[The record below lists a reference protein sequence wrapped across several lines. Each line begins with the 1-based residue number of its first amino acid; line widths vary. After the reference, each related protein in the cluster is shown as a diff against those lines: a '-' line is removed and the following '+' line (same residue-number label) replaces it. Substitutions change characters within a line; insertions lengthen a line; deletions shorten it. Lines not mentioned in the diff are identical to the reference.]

1 MSWLILF
8 LWLASS
14 IWALAHLLLNKK
26 EPASTVSWMLF
37 VLLFPIAGAGI
48 YYLIGPEQLAR
59 RAMRRKEE
67 IESDLSDDYSIL
79 NSNESI
85 LPDELSER
93 DKRIF
98 KFATSIAD
106 YKATA
111 GNHVEILADPKQALE
126 EMQERINSATE
137 FIHLEYYI
145 ISSDEVTE
153 QIFTSLINAKKRGV
167 EVRVLYDALGSLT
180 LKKIYFRKLTE
191 AGIQISGFL
200 PLSSIYQRFNL
211 NFRNHRK
218 ILIIDGKLAFTGGTN
233 IGKQYLGGL
242 DPSRWHDYT
251 VKVEGPAVLQ
261 LQDVFA
267 KDWHYTTQKNLF
279 QKKYY
284 PPPSIE
290 GDAIVQ
296 VLESSPDS
304 EFHALHQVVLMTL
317 HLAEEEIL
325 MTTPYFIPDGAMRSA
340 LTIAALKGVNV
351 DLILPE
357 KSDAPL
363 VQLAS
368 RSFYDHIL
376 KAGVEIYEY
385 QPRILHAKLMTIDN
399 KWTIVGSANMDT
411 RSFKLNFELNLLVYS
426 SKLSQQAAHL
436 FEQDLNQSKEVI
448 LEDFEKRPT
457 SRKMLENA
465 CRLFSPLM

>member
-1 MSWLILF
+1 MNWLIF
-8 LWLASS
+8 TLWLSS
-14 IWALAHLLLNKK
+14 VLLALSHLLINKK
-26 EPASTVSWMLF
+26 EPPSTVSWIFF
-37 VLLFPIAGAGI
+37 VLLFPFIGAGF
-48 YYLIGPEQLAR
+48 YFLIGPEQLAK
-59 RAMRRKEE
+59 RALRRKVE
-67 IESDLSDDYSIL
+67 IESEISEDYSIV
-79 NSNESI
+79 NSHESLI
-85 LPDELSER
+85 PDELSEQ
-93 DKRIF
+93 DKRVF
-98 KFATSIAD
+98 RFASSIAD
-106 YKATA
+106 YEATA
-111 GNHVEILADPKQALE
+111 GNDIEILADPKDALE
-126 EMQERINSATE
+126 EMQKNIDAATQ

-153 QIFTSLINAKKRGV
+153 QIFASLIYAKKRGV
-167 EVRVLYDALGSLT
+167 EVRILYDALGSLA

-191 AGIQISGFL
+191 AGIKISGFL
-200 PLSSIYQRFNL
+200 PLSSIYQRFNI

-218 ILIIDGKLAFTGGTN
+218 ILIIDGTLAYTGGTN
-233 IGKQYLGGL
+233 IGKQYLGGH
-242 DPSRWHDYT
+242 PGRWHDYT
-251 VKVEGPAVLQ
+251 VRVQGPAVLQ

-267 KDWHYTTQKNLF
+267 KDWHYTTQENLF

-284 PPPSIE
+284 PAPVVQ

-296 VLESSPDS
+296 VLESSPET

-317 HLAEEEIL
+317 HSAEKEIL
-325 MTTPYFIPDGAMRSA
+325 MTTPYFIPDGSMRSA

-368 RSFYDHIL
+368 RSFYDHFL
-376 KAGVEIYEY
+376 KAGVGIHEY
-385 QPRILHAKLMTIDN
+385 QPRVLHAKLMTIDD

-426 SKLSQQAAHL
+426 PKLSRQAALLYESDLSSSKEIL
-436 FEQDLNQSKEVI
+436 FEE
-448 LEDFEKRPT
+448 FEKRPT
-457 SRKMLENA
+457 SMKILENA